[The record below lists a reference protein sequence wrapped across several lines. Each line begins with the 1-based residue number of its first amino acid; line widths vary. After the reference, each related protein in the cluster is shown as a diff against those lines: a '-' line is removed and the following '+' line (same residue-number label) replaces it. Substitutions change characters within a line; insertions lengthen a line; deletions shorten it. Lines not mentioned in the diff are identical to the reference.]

1 MALSSESLARV
12 RRLLGDF
19 NTSFTDDEL
28 NAYAADA
35 TADGARS
42 EEFGAVAL
50 AFDQLALQALTVT
63 DYRQGE
69 TSESVGKVYDRLTA
83 TANAYRKRAGL
94 PLPIARVAI
103 GTARYGIIDV
113 SDPDVIGE

>member
-12 RRLLGDF
+12 RRMLGDF
-19 NTSFTDDEL
+19 SASFTDDEL
-28 NAYAADA
+28 NAYADDA
-35 TADGARS
+35 AAEGARS
-42 EEFGAVAL
+42 AELGAVAL

-69 TSESVGKVYDRLTA
+69 TSESAGKVYDRLTL

-94 PLPIARVAI
+94 PLPTLRVKA
-103 GTARYGIIDV
+103 GTLRYGLIDV
-113 SDPDVIGE
+113 SDPTVIGE